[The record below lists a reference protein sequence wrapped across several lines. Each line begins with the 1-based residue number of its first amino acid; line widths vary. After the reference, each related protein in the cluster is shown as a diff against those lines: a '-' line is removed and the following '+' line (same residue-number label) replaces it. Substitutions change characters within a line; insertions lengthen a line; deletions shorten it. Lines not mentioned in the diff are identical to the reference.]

1 MLGMPMKLAST
12 AVLLRRAAL
21 VKLLGFAKNE
31 VVFFP
36 LNIGSFGMVP
46 KLKSRTISWL
56 DFLVLEGSSP
66 VNFFLKMF

>member
-1 MLGMPMKLAST
+1 MFGMPKPMKLASA

-21 VKLLGFAKNE
+21 VKLLGLAKNE

-36 LNIGSFGMVP
+36 LTMGSVGMVP

-56 DFLVLEGSSP
+56 DFLVSSP
-66 VNFFLKMF
+66 VNFFLKIF